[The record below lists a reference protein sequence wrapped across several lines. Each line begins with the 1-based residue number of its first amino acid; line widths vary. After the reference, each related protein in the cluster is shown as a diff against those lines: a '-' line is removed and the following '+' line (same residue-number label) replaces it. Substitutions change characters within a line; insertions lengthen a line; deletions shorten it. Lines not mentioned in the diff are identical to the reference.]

1 VSREAPGILGGFSSS
16 ADSFVSRLF
25 RLPGAGSLNISSL
38 RPRLNL
44 PADEERIAEMVQVT
58 SSPSNPPYI
67 RIPIDETSV
76 LYLLLTS
83 SFCNSDTGPQTL
95 DTRLF
100 LAGKAVPRGVLSAPS
115 SPFPY
120 PASMDLLT
128 AMPLSLCDL
137 RASFLAA

>member
-1 VSREAPGILGGFSSS
+1 
-16 ADSFVSRLF
+16 
-25 RLPGAGSLNISSL
+25 
-38 RPRLNL
+38 
-44 PADEERIAEMVQVT
+44 M
-58 SSPSNPPYI
+58 
-67 RIPIDETSV
+67 DETPV

-83 SFCNSDTGPQTL
+83 GFCNLDTGPQTV

-120 PASMDLLT
+120 QASMDLFI